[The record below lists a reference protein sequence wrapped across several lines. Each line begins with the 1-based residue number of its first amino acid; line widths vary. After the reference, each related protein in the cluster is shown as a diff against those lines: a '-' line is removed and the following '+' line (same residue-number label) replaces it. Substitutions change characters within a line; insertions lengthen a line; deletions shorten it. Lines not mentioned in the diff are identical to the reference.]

1 MQVVKIITYIAY
13 ITYEEIKHV
22 LTIIT
27 NPTQNAASS
36 SDVSIIGIGNEHHP
50 TNVPTPK
57 LNLSIIGPKSPTQT

>member
-1 MQVVKIITYIAY
+1 MQVVKIITY

-36 SDVSIIGIGNEHHP
+36 SDISIIGIGNEHHP
-50 TNVPTPK
+50 TNVPTPR
-57 LNLSIIGPKSPTQT
+57 LSLSIIGPKSPTQT